1 MSKKVETERKAHR
14 RDFLKMAGV
23 ACVTAGIVPLQ

>member
-14 RDFLKMAGV
+14 RGFLKLVGV
-23 ACVTAGIVPLQ
+23 AGVTAGIVPLQ